1 MPLFDVLLDQYCSF
15 FESSVHLLQT
25 LAVFEDLG
33 MSLLLKFDSI
43 IQSRLVEARIGHVS
57 DLLHG
62 EHSGLLESF
71 RLEVLHV
78 LRIVTFHST
87 HPWHISALHYN
98 ISHIVV
104 IISKVFTLT
113 EGEVSL

>member
-33 MSLLLKFDSI
+33 MSLLLQFDSVV
-43 IQSRLVEARIGHVS
+43 QSGLVETRIGHVT

-71 RLEVLHV
+71 CLKVLHI
-78 LRIVTFHST
+78 LGIVTFHST